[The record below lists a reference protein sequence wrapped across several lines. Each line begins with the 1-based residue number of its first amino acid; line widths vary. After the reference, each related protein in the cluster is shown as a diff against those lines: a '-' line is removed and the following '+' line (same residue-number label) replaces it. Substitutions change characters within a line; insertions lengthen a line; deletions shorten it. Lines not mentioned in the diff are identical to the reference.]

1 MSKVK
6 APNIGDKI
14 THFCRLNGEFK
25 GEVIELLT
33 TQFVYKTVDGQE
45 RFCLFR
51 ESWKKI
57 NEK

>member
-6 APNIGDKI
+6 ALIIGDKI

-25 GEVIELLT
+25 GKVIELLS
-33 TQFVYKTVDGQE
+33 TQFVYKTEDGQE
-45 RFCLFR
+45 RYCLFR

-57 NEK
+57 N

>member
-25 GEVIELLT
+25 GKVIELLS
-33 TQFVYKTVDGQE
+33 TQFVYKTEDGQE
-45 RFCLFR
+45 RYCLFR

-57 NEK
+57 D